1 MYSKF
6 PNKITLTKLAN
17 CKSVFV
23 IFVKPFREHW
33 LWKVFFNEPALQEPK
48 NLGPALEEYEEPWRE
63 RFIRTLKEAGLI
75 KGYWWIF
82 CWKNLLNKALLPG
95 CMAFKFPIEYQGRVE
110 TSWAKSCSNWWR
122 CNFLSTWHSLLC
134 WLVRNL
140 VVDIERIS
148 GLISSGFEMKCL
160 PRKIWQQQKT
170 SQKRTWLVTPLKIN
184 GWFT

>member
-1 MYSKF
+1 MVSPKKNWWFSSLITRVSFRGSFLSKNRRIQDDHYLLMTKNVLHLGCIKQRF

-134 WLVRNL
+134 WL
-140 VVDIERIS
+140 
-148 GLISSGFEMKCL
+148 
-160 PRKIWQQQKT
+160 
-170 SQKRTWLVTPLKIN
+170 
-184 GWFT
+184 